1 MEETE
6 KPAESGQTTD
16 NQGNIRQKT
25 AKPLKIKKPEG
36 TLPETDIPGLN
47 DLDTEPVNGNP
58 TSDAET
64 RPETEPAGEKQ
75 KKVKEKPAVKKSAGS
90 KKTEVSLTTKPEP
103 ENKSRLKILKLKEKV
118 HSAEEPKEKSKAE
131 KKVEKAEEKVD
142 KLKLKVK
149 KAKKNELKKSKRKR
163 LKEKLMKAFKKL
175 KRRYKELKKT
185 NK

>member
-16 NQGNIRQKT
+16 NQENNRQKT
-25 AKPLKIKKPEG
+25 AKPLKSKKPEG

-47 DLDTEPVNGNP
+47 DLDTEPVNGNSNAD
-58 TSDAET
+58 TET
-64 RPETEPAGEKQ
+64 IPETEPAGEKQ
-75 KKVKEKPAVKKSAGS
+75 KKVKVKPAVKKSAGS
-90 KKTEVSLTTKPEP
+90 KKTEVSLTTKPET
-103 ENKSRLKILKLKEKV
+103 ENKSRLKIRKLKEIV
-118 HSAEEPKEKSKAE
+118 HSAVEPKEKSKIE

-175 KRRYKELKKT
+175 KRRYKELKKA